1 MRDLKWKSP
10 LELLVDFIED
20 LDERV
25 WDLDSK
31 EVSQDSIG

>member
-10 LELLVDFIED
+10 LELLVDFIGGI
-20 LDERV
+20 DERG